1 MQDSVMKKYEE
12 WLHKADDAEVKSA
25 LEAMKGDETAIAEA
39 FNKDLEFGT
48 GGLCGNE
55 LPERLYDPQDHAGRC
70 GLYENSRI

>member
-12 WLHKADDAEVKSA
+12 WLHKADDVEVKSA

-48 GGLCGNE
+48 
-55 LPERLYDPQDHAGRC
+55 AGMR
-70 GLYENSRI
+70 GTLARGQTV